1 MITIQILGLDQF
13 VVGRYSREHSG
24 SIAQLF
30 QCGEEDVSF
39 FAPDAMMFHNGV
51 EQTSWNVLVIV
62 LAPHRF
68 AKSEQDVSDYIGRTL
83 NNFAINIQ
91 VIFQYYEEEN
101 RHVYRNTEFPP
112 FITQDEIRETGA
124 SMRFGDLPEEE
135 EIEEDSET
143 GSSEEGEEE
152 VYLGNAFEG
161 FEERYEASLK
171 KKNEN

>member
-13 VVGRYSREHSG
+13 VVGRYSREQTG

-30 QCGEEDVSF
+30 GYSEDEVSF
-39 FAPDAMMFHNGV
+39 YAPNSMIFHNGI

-62 LAPHRF
+62 LAPK
-68 AKSEQDVSDYIGRTL
+68 ASASKEKEVSDYIAKTL
-83 NNFAINIQ
+83 KLYAINIQ
-91 VIFQYYEEEN
+91 ILFQYYEEEH
-101 RHVYRNTEFPP
+101 RHVYLNNEFPP
-112 FITQDEIRETGA
+112 FITRDEIRDQGA
-124 SMRFGDLPEEE
+124 TMRFGDLPEDEYEE
-135 EIEEDSET
+135 EPEGE
-143 GSSEEGEEE
+143 SSEKGEEE